1 MRRNKNYEIDM
12 CSGPVLSKV
21 IRFAIPVMFSS
32 ILQMLYNAA
41 DMAVVGRFA
50 GSQALAAVGSNGPQ
64 INLVISLCTGLS
76 VGVSVC
82 IAREY
87 GARNTKG
94 VQDYLHT
101 SVLLGFLCGILFMLL
116 GLFLS
121 RPMLKMMGTPEDVL
135 APSALYLTI
144 IFVGMP
150 ANMVYNFGAAAMRAV
165 GDTRRPTTY
174 LMISGLLNVG
184 LNLVFVLGFGMAA
197 GGVALATIL
206 SQGLSASLVIL
217 RMLRSKDV
225 LTLSLKRL
233 KIHRRALL
241 EIVKIGLPAGVE
253 GCLFSISNVLI
264 QSSINSFGSMAMAG
278 NAAAS
283 NIDSMVNITCYSIS
297 TAAMTF
303 AGQNMGA
310 KKYKRIIRLAL
321 TCAGTIF
328 VVATVMSQMG
338 MLFSRQLLS
347 LYTSE
352 AEAIA
357 FGQIRLKY
365 LFFAGDI

>member
-1 MRRNKNYEIDM
+1 
-12 CSGPVLSKV
+12 
-21 IRFAIPVMFSS
+21 
-32 ILQMLYNAA
+32 
-41 DMAVVGRFA
+41 
-50 GSQALAAVGSNGPQ
+50 
-64 INLVISLCTGLS
+64 
-76 VGVSVC
+76 
-82 IAREY
+82 
-87 GARNTKG
+87 
-94 VQDYLHT
+94 
-101 SVLLGFLCGILFMLL
+101 
-116 GLFLS
+116 
-121 RPMLKMMGTPEDVL
+121 
-135 APSALYLTI
+135 
-144 IFVGMP
+144 MP

-283 NIDSMVNITCYSIS
+283 NIDSMVNRSRGEFAYTVLELDEP
-297 TAAMTF
+297 AAPETVE
-303 AGQNMGA
+303 
-310 KKYKRIIRLAL
+310 RIAN
-321 TCAGTIF
+321 
-328 VVATVMSQMG
+328 
-338 MLFSRQLLS
+338 LS
-347 LYTSE
+347 FIY
-352 AEAIA
+352 
-357 FGQIRLKY
+357 RVRY
-365 LFFAGDI
+365 LCR